1 MKAEYLTVRVG
12 SIYHQNGG
20 TVHNVTGG
28 YYHGSYNNQI
38 YNDYDVAVLRVCTN
52 FDIPIHISKYVLCL

>member
-12 SIYHQNGG
+12 STFLGSGG

-28 YYHGSYNNQI
+28 YYHGSYNNQS
-38 YNDYDVAVLRVCTN
+38 YNGYDVAILRVCTD
-52 FDIPIHISKYVLCL
+52 FDIPIDISKFVMCL